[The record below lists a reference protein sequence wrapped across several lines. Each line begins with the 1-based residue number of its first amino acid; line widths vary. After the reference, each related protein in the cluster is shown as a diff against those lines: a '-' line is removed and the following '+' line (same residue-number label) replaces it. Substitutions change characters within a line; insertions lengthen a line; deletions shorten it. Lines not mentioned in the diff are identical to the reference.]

1 MEGHESTVRLLAAE
15 LGAVGCAALS
25 QPFRLESAYGLH
37 TSPTHVVP
45 RYANALDWIC
55 FDAQRLRVEAVA
67 PLPSVEELT
76 RDVALPSAE
85 FPSDHVSLCADLA
98 WRD

>member
-1 MEGHESTVRLLAAE
+1 MKDLGVPGGQNRGSESEAPAE
-15 LGAVGCAALS
+15 TRGVTETRPDLSGSGLG
-25 QPFRLESAYGLH
+25 
-37 TSPTHVVP
+37 
-45 RYANALDWIC
+45 
-55 FDAQRLRVEAVA
+55 EAVA